1 MHAVMR
7 KVAFAALMGGSL
19 ALGGCATKEEVE
31 HAQATADQALAAAQQ
46 AQSTAAAAQQSADS
60 AHQEINALSGRVD
73 ALERKGQRG

>member
-1 MHAVMR
+1 MHAVIR
-7 KVAFAALMGGSL
+7 KVAFVALAAGSL
-19 ALGGCATKEEVE
+19 ALGGCATEDEVK

>member
-1 MHAVMR
+1 MHAVIR
-7 KVAFAALMGGSL
+7 KVAFVALAAGSL

-60 AHQEINALSGRVD
+60 AHQEINALTGRVD

>member
-1 MHAVMR
+1 MHTGLKTM
-7 KVAFAALMGGSL
+7 AFAALAAGSL

-46 AQSTAAAAQQSADS
+46 AQSTATAAQQSADS
-60 AHQEINALSGRVD
+60 AHQEINALTGRVD

>member
-7 KVAFAALMGGSL
+7 KVAFAALAASSL

-60 AHQEINALSGRVD
+60 AHQEINALTGRVD